1 MGRSRTGDGG
11 QALPLAAAMLAV
23 VVAALVALVP
33 VGRALEDRARART
46 AADAAALAGAAE
58 GEAAARQVA
67 GQNGGRLLAFERA
80 GTEVTVR
87 VAVGDR
93 AASARARAVA
103 GPAPGTDAVGARD
116 ATGHG
121 SEDQV
126 P

>member
-11 QALPLAAAMLAV
+11 QVLPLAAAMLAV
-23 VVAALVALVP
+23 AAAALIALVP

-67 GQNGGRLLAFERA
+67 RENGGRLLTFERS

-93 AASARARAVA
+93 SASARARAVA
-103 GPAPGTDAVGARD
+103 GPAPGTDTSGVRG

-121 SEDQV
+121 SGDQV